1 MKGEQAPIPVLV
13 IEDDPITRRALIE
26 KVDHDPGLRVCGAAG
41 DIRSGRRLIE
51 TGEARV
57 ALMDLGLPD
66 GDGTEL
72 IRQAA
77 DHDPPLEV
85 MVITV
90 FGDERHVVRAI
101 EAGATGYLLKD
112 AEATSI
118 ARAIHDLLAGGSPI
132 STSIARH
139 LLKRFRQ
146 DPPHAT
152 NAEPAV
158 HLTPREMEVLEVVS
172 RGYSNAEIGRLLD
185 LSLHT
190 VNSHIKNIYRKLAV
204 RSRSEAVFEAV
215 QQGLIQIDKGP

>member
-1 MKGEQAPIPVLV
+1 MAPIPVLV
-13 IEDDPITRRALIE
+13 IEDDPMTREALIDKIE
-26 KVDHDPGLRVCGAAG
+26 QDPGLRVCGAAG
-41 DIRSGRRLIE
+41 DLRSGRQLIAA
-51 TGEARV
+51 GEARV

-72 IRQAA
+72 ILEATART
-77 DHDPPLEV
+77 PPMEV

-112 AEATSI
+112 AEADSI
-118 ARAIHDLLAGGSPI
+118 ARSIHDLLAGGSPI
-132 STSIARH
+132 STSIARY
-139 LLKRFRQ
+139 LLRRFRREQ
-146 DPPHAT
+146 SAG
-152 NAEPAV
+152 AGEPAA
-158 HLTPREMEVLEVVS
+158 HLTPREIEVLEVVS
-172 RGYSNAEIGRLLD
+172 RGYSNAEIGRLLE

-215 QQGLIQIDKGP
+215 QQGLIHIDKGP

>member
-1 MKGEQAPIPVLV
+1 MREEGRPIPVLV
-13 IEDDPITRRALIE
+13 VEDDRVTRQALID
-26 KVDHDPGLRVCGAAG
+26 KVEQDPGLTVSGAAG
-41 DIRSGRRLIE
+41 TLSDGRRLIE
-51 TGEARV
+51 SGPARV

-72 IRQAA
+72 IRLAA
-77 DHDPPLEV
+77 ARTPPIEV

-90 FGDERHVVRAI
+90 FGDERHVIRAL

-112 AEATSI
+112 ADAASV
-118 ARAIHDLLAGGSPI
+118 AQAIHDLLAGGSPI

-139 LLKRFRQ
+139 LLKRFRR
-146 DPPHAT
+146 
-152 NAEPAV
+152 EPAAPDASTA

-172 RGYSNAEIGRLLD
+172 RGYSNAEIGTLLH

-190 VNSHIKNIYRKLAV
+190 VNSHIKSIYRKLAV

-215 QQGLIQIDKGP
+215 QQGLINIDKAH